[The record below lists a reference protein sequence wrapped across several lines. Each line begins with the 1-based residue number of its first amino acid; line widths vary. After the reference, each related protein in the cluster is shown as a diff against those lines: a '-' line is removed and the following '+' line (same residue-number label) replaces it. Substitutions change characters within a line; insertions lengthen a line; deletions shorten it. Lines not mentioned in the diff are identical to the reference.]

1 MTANLIFPVMG
12 LTKIRLIVKQHY
24 KWLVELIDAELML
37 EVTEDEFILDG
48 PANRSAEHHEDYGT

>member
-12 LTKIRLIVKQHY
+12 LTKIRLIMKQHY

-37 EVTEDEFILDG
+37 EVSEEEFVLD
-48 PANRSAEHHEDYGT
+48 NNDMIVDDNYGT